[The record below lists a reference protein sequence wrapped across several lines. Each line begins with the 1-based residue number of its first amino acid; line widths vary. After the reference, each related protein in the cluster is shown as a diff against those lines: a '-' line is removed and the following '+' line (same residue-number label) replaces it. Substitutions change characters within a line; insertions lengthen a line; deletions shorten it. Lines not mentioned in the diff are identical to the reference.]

1 MSDEN
6 NKINGAKENQ
16 NEKREDTVVITKA
29 DKAGEEERKKERK
42 SKKQASSL
50 KWALL
55 VLVFTFFITLSFS
68 VVSKTILDGTNVV
81 VAIVILSIFIVI
93 NIVFDIIAVA
103 VTACSYEPYLA
114 MASKR
119 IYGAKLAVKIAKNA
133 EKVASIC
140 GDVVGDVC
148 GIISGVLGAS
158 IVAIL
163 IINGGGRLNDFLL
176 SILFSSSIAAITVGG
191 KAIGKKFA
199 IDKCQKIVFF
209 IARLLSVFSFKK
221 GK

>member
-6 NKINGAKENQ
+6 NKINNDKVENPSE
-16 NEKREDTVVITKA
+16 NHKDLIVITKA
-29 DKAGEEERKKERK
+29 EKAGEEERKKDRK
-42 SKKQASSL
+42 PKKQASSL
-50 KWALL
+50 RWALL
-55 VLVFTFFITLSFS
+55 ILILTFFITLSFS
-68 VVSKTILDGTNVV
+68 VVSQALLDGTNVV
-81 VAIVILSIFIVI
+81 VAIIILSIFILI
-93 NIVFDIIAVA
+93 NIIFDIIAVA

-114 MASKR
+114 MASRK

-158 IVAIL
+158 IVLIL
-163 IINGGGRLNDFLL
+163 LSNGGYNEFLL
-176 SILFSSSIAAITVGG
+176 PILFSSSIAALTVGG

-199 IDKCQKIVFF
+199 IDNCQKIIFF
-209 IARLLSVFSFKK
+209 IARVLSVFSFKK
-221 GK
+221 SK